1 MARGHHAI
9 GGRHFDILRRLSG
22 GWRRQ
27 GRAGRRQKRRS
38 DRNNQ
43 QSPHESF
50 RYGFFHLKFYDT
62 ESAGLSMN
70 ENPDRIPKFADRKQD
85 GIPGSDVVPRI
96 AIQDNY
102 EKNFFFTA

>member
-9 GGRHFDILRRLSG
+9 GGRHFDILCRLSG

-43 QSPHESF
+43 QSQYEGF
-50 RYGFFHLKFYDT
+50 RYDFFHLKFYDT

-70 ENPDRIPKFADRKQD
+70 ENRGQPLLFYEIKK
-85 GIPGSDVVPRI
+85 SDVVPRI

-102 EKNFFFTA
+102 EKIFFLAA